1 MESFF
6 IQLSDD
12 VYISIKNKMTLMT
25 GFVVQGYI
33 CCTTV
38 YYYSI
43 ILLMHLL
50 YIIIKIFIISTLF
63 NSLYR
68 VGRKPNPHELMII
81 HMLKCVDSDPQA
93 VLYVR
98 IFFCPLV
105 TLKKNVVAIEIA
117 AFWCV
122 SAGWNLLVVCW
133 ETVHVTGFCYLQLAL
148 FHCMVRYGSARLGTV
163 RYGSVRVG
171 LHFHCSL
178 VLGMGILSKCNIR

>member
-1 MESFF
+1 
-6 IQLSDD
+6 
-12 VYISIKNKMTLMT
+12 
-25 GFVVQGYI
+25 
-33 CCTTV
+33 
-38 YYYSI
+38 
-43 ILLMHLL
+43 MHLL

-133 ETVHVTGFCYLQLAL
+133 ETVHVTGFCYLQCVDVSLHVLGCYIVWLVSILYNTIEDDNRTLLKSVWIAVHKRFYSFLTGKNMGWDLILSTRKL
-148 FHCMVRYGSARLGTV
+148 FHQKKC
-163 RYGSVRVG
+163 
-171 LHFHCSL
+171 
-178 VLGMGILSKCNIR
+178 VLY